1 LPSFVFEGS
10 ARLYEHRRG
19 NAKLV
24 RNGNEIWLVRFEKSD
39 ETGKQRGLSRAAA
52 KLVCPDSGQVEEA
65 PGPPVMPERCRKR
78 GQRESVGI
86 NVTFVCHGVERSARV
101 KERHWRRFSSS
112 KTMR

>member
-52 KLVCPDSGQVEEA
+52 KLVCPDSGHVDE
-65 PGPPVMPERCRKR
+65 PLRPPRITKRCRER
-78 GQRESVGI
+78 GECK
-86 NVTFVCHGVERSARV
+86 NCRV
-101 KERHWRRFSSS
+101 DWRI
-112 KTMR
+112 